1 VGNYGKVKK
10 AANIETKEKVAVKII
25 NKRLM
30 NEAEA
35 TNAMQEI
42 EIISQLHHP
51 NVIRFI
57 EVIDTGERLYLFMER
72 IKGSRPLKQLIEEGI
87 SEIKSK
93 DLFKQLTMA
102 IQYCHSMCVVHRDI
116 KPTNILIQINGQLK
130 LIDFGLSAV
139 IESGKLL
146 RTFCGS
152 PSYVAPEILLF
163 NKYSGKSADIWSLGI
178 VLYAMLTSKV
188 LFDCLQKVLTFDWQP
203 PDNVSKECKDL
214 LTKIIVFVPT
224 QRISAEEILAHPW
237 FSEI

>member
-1 VGNYGKVKK
+1 MS
-10 AANIETKEKVAVKII
+10 ELE
-25 NKRLM
+25 
-30 NEAEA
+30 

-42 EIISQLHHP
+42 EILRKLHHP

-57 EVIDTGERLYLFMER
+57 NVINTDDRLYLFMER
-72 IKGSRPLKQLIEEGI
+72 IKGCPLKELIDEGI

-163 NKYSGKSADIWSLGI
+163 DKYSGKSADIWSLGI

-214 LTKIIVFVPT
+214 LTKMIVFVPT
-224 QRISAEEILAHPW
+224 RRISAEEILAHPW